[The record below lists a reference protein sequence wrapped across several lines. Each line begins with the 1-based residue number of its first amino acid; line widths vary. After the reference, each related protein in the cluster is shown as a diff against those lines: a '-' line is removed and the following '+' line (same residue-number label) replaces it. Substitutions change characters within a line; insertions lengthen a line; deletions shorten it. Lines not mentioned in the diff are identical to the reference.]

1 MTPKFKA
8 FKGMFFDRAKV
19 INAVDQATRKVLSK
33 FGAFVRTA
41 AKSSIRTRKK
51 AVSAPGQPPFSK
63 TGLLKKF
70 LFFGFDP
77 STRSVVIGP
86 AKLNSGTNAP
96 EVLEYGGTTTITDRV
111 KGKKIQ
117 RRVRIEAR
125 PYMGPAYVKEKP
137 KLSPLWANSVK
148 KAA

>member
-86 AKLNSGTNAP
+86 AKLNTGSDAP
-96 EVLEYGGTTTITDRV
+96 EVLEHGGSTTVFSRRNGKRIT
-111 KGKKIQ
+111 K
-117 RRVRIEAR
+117 RVRIERR
-125 PYMGPAYVKEKP
+125 PYMQPALEKEKS
-137 KLSPLWANSVK
+137 KLGPLWLNSVK
-148 KAA
+148 